1 MFPSEQSR
9 SITMHQSALM
19 KMNQSA
25 LAVDST
31 QALPMR
37 FRIASS
43 SDGCG
48 LDCQVA
54 SGTRKR
60 SKLGTLLDACAAGFS
75 TYGDG
80 RGRRSGQLSERG
92 HLVPQWPK
100 GSLMAAVHAMDPKPN
115 DPEANLSNPRR
126 ENSDAPKFAG
136 GSPTTLDP

>member
-1 MFPSEQSR
+1 
-9 SITMHQSALM
+9 
-19 KMNQSA
+19 
-25 LAVDST
+25 
-31 QALPMR
+31 MR

-100 GSLMAAVHAMDPKPN
+100 GSLMAAVHAMDPQTERSGSELIKSEARKLRR
-115 DPEANLSNPRR
+115 PEVRWRISNHVGSLGSVISESTAAISFFFKFLAAETNLC
-126 ENSDAPKFAG
+126 
-136 GSPTTLDP
+136 L